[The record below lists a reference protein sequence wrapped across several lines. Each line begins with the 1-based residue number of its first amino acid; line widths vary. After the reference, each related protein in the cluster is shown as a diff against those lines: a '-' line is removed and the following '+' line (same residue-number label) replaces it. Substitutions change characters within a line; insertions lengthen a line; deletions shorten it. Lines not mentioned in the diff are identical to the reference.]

1 MKKIFLQN
9 KEKILLLFI
18 FLFSFFINY
27 FYANKGVSP
36 HDSFSHFDTGF
47 RILLGEYP
55 FKDYWIISGPIIDYI
70 QGFFFYIFG
79 TNWNAYVLH
88 ASFLNCS
95 ITIATFF
102 VLKNF
107 DIGTLQSFLFSIF
120 FSILAYTTSGTP
132 FVDHHATFFSLLGIY
147 CLMLAIKNDNNI
159 YWICLPIFFILAF
172 LSKQVPSAY
181 IIILSILILILYS
194 VFQKKFKWIIPSLV
208 SSMSFIIIIFM
219 IGSIHG
225 IKFSSFYE
233 QYISYPQTIGE
244 ERFSNYKFTLNSI
257 FLHFKYIYLSLF
269 LLSYI
274 FIKKTIK
281 TKNFIKKK
289 DFLYFLILTLF
300 TISLIFHQILTK
312 NQTFIFFVIPIIL
325 AFCLRKNDFKKLI
338 SYSCIFFCLFVTLK
352 YHLRFNE
359 DRKFHDLSNSNFDL
373 AINAE
378 VIDKKLKGI
387 KWITPGQFNNEPNKE
402 IQFIKSTK
410 DYLKK
415 DERNYMVITNYSFF
429 SSILEKK
436 TYSPTRWH
444 TGDGT
449 DFPRLKNKYFQ
460 NYKNMIKNSIKDNQ
474 IEVIY
479 IIYPI
484 KTSSI
489 LNYINKNC
497 FDIRNINEFLISL
510 KIKKCN
516 ELL

>member
-107 DIGTLQSFLFSIF
+107 DIGILQSFLFSIF

-181 IIILSILILILYS
+181 IIILSILILILNS
-194 VFQKKFKWIIPSLV
+194 V
-208 SSMSFIIIIFM
+208 
-219 IGSIHG
+219 
-225 IKFSSFYE
+225 
-233 QYISYPQTIGE
+233 
-244 ERFSNYKFTLNSI
+244 
-257 FLHFKYIYLSLF
+257 
-269 LLSYI
+269 
-274 FIKKTIK
+274 
-281 TKNFIKKK
+281 
-289 DFLYFLILTLF
+289 
-300 TISLIFHQILTK
+300 
-312 NQTFIFFVIPIIL
+312 
-325 AFCLRKNDFKKLI
+325 
-338 SYSCIFFCLFVTLK
+338 
-352 YHLRFNE
+352 
-359 DRKFHDLSNSNFDL
+359 
-373 AINAE
+373 
-378 VIDKKLKGI
+378 
-387 KWITPGQFNNEPNKE
+387 
-402 IQFIKSTK
+402 
-410 DYLKK
+410 
-415 DERNYMVITNYSFF
+415 
-429 SSILEKK
+429 
-436 TYSPTRWH
+436 
-444 TGDGT
+444 
-449 DFPRLKNKYFQ
+449 
-460 NYKNMIKNSIKDNQ
+460 
-474 IEVIY
+474 
-479 IIYPI
+479 
-484 KTSSI
+484 
-489 LNYINKNC
+489 
-497 FDIRNINEFLISL
+497 
-510 KIKKCN
+510 
-516 ELL
+516 